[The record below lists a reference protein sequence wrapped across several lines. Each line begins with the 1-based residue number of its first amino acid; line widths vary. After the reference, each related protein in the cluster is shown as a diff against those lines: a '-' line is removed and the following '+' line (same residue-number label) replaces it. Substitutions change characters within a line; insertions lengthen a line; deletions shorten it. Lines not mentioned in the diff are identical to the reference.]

1 MVLFHSPLQSSSYA
15 LAGMCFKDTSVA
27 CHPPRR
33 GSMFRWHS
41 HAFAWLFCPTKGLSV
56 CPLEFFGFFYFF
68 ILSTIHTPAN
78 APSVLNNTS
87 FTSAI
92 PLPVKYWRTSQ
103 HTESMKAAMTTS
115 LLFGFHLWLVQPNG
129 TYRIR
134 FSRLPAHTP
143 AFGHSFRC
151 SRIFSLYP
159 GARRSNVIYR
169 IKNTL

>member
-68 ILSTIHTPAN
+68 ILSTNLVFPRLSSHKRKGRKIGEYGKIYEAALPASYRFPEDREAQISQKKSVYRGHAWKKQLGRYPAN
-78 APSVLNNTS
+78 HVKTNH
-87 FTSAI
+87 
-92 PLPVKYWRTSQ
+92 PL
-103 HTESMKAAMTTS
+103 
-115 LLFGFHLWLVQPNG
+115 LG
-129 TYRIR
+129 T
-134 FSRLPAHTP
+134 PH
-143 AFGHSFRC
+143 
-151 SRIFSLYP
+151 
-159 GARRSNVIYR
+159 
-169 IKNTL
+169 